1 MHLPEFIKRKGVKQ
15 VTSQQIHEASTNRLH
30 PEGLFSEDI
39 FGSIG
44 STNRLIRF
52 GYIDIHTTIFHP
64 TIFANLIELRG
75 LYKEVMSGKTYVK
88 FSDEIKDLIICPKDD
103 PDAETGY
110 QYFMEIF
117 PKIVFKPTKSDKRN
131 DKIKMLHKYSDRLT
145 MNTCIVSPAGI
156 RDLEETSDGRFI
168 SEEINDIYRSILSLS
183 AAIPKDL
190 SDHPIFNSV
199 RFNLQMK
206 VSMVYDHIFSITDG
220 KKGYFQNKYMARK
233 LAGGTRNVFV
243 SAILEGTDPDDP
255 RYLKPDETYV
265 ALFQTMR
272 MYDKIIKY
280 YLRHIFFNNS
290 IGNNTNKIP
299 AVDPDTGNL
308 VYIEISD
315 IERNKY
321 MTDDGLND
329 YINDFKNKD
338 IRFEPVSILDIDKK
352 PYYPFMIFDDIDKV
366 YIYRDKADLHEYVQR
381 TRTSVNK
388 IQHLNNLIELGLE
401 QHEYVI
407 LGSACTIL
415 YGMNKI
421 NNDIDIFVTPE
432 ALQRILPKLTE
443 TDKGYTDTATG
454 TIDISD
460 VSSMYNNFEEAYVHS
475 TVVDGYR
482 FLDISGLLSFYE
494 ALYETFKMPKHKST
508 LDWVRQLNE
517 TMFIDADKL
526 RPMTIYELFYITTYM
541 SVQYGANQK
550 HLFNTRYP
558 VAHIESIYPSK
569 THVVTTTP
577 SRLVYLS
584 SLLDDSLK
592 VALPHYPI
600 LHEESMDAL
609 ALHPSWLE
617 NLTADFDGDMGN
629 GTGAI
634 SVEANEEIAAYM
646 NSPASIV
653 NTRGDLIAGIHDDT
667 MIPWVLNN
675 MSRDRVKAPVDL
687 SRFKPSLNRIQG
699 VDQFRDLMPINQTI
713 LSGTALLS
721 VLGLMK
727 TSSLECVVNDYV
739 FDVLG
744 RSGKFEYRPSGDVYT
759 ALNGYLNVY
768 KELPNGADYIY
779 DQLVF
784 NVVRIDSVL
793 FLSPKIHYKMC
804 KNSPRTS
811 DQKIA
816 ELYHKYLP
824 ELLK

>member
-44 STNRLIRF
+44 STDRLIRF

-381 TRTSVNK
+381 TRTSVNR

-646 NSPASIV
+646 NSLASIV
-653 NTRGDLIAGIHDDT
+653 STRGDLIAGIHDDT

-699 VDQFRDLMPINQTI
+699 IDQFRNLMPINQTI

-744 RSGKFEYRPSGDVYT
+744 RSGEFEYKPTDNAYI
-759 ALNGYLNVY
+759 ALNGYLKVY
-768 KELPNGADYIY
+768 QELPNGADYIY
-779 DQLVF
+779 DQLIF
-784 NVVRIDSVL
+784 NTIRIDSVL

-804 KNSPRTS
+804 KLGTS
-811 DQKIA
+811 SIDKEMVI
-816 ELYHKYLP
+816 LYEKH
-824 ELLK
+824 LKNEIK